1 MTNKNRYDD
10 PDERWTMIGELV
22 NTYGNEDEQMAWM
35 LCRGDAA
42 EWRIAANM
50 PSLIGD
56 LVK

>member
-22 NTYGNEDEQMAWM
+22 NTYGNHDEQIAWM